1 LASIVTRPGQER
13 RILLADEQAGSRDV
27 VRLVLARLGYRV
39 DPVRTGSDALSRARA
54 EPYALILLSS
64 SLPDMALEELG
75 PRMREAMVPDAAPP
89 ILIIEREG
97 ILGTD
102 EAADLP
108 VRARLARPIDIEQL
122 LRSVHALVLTAG
134 DERTGMEEP
143 VIDADHLAS
152 FTDGDGA
159 LESEIAALYVSS
171 AEVYL
176 QRMAEALEANAPWER
191 YAHALKGASSNL
203 GAGRVAALAMTA
215 EHASPSPE
223 QLQALHQAVDEVKT
237 FFGDRR
243 A

>member
-1 LASIVTRPGQER
+1 MASIATRPGQER

-54 EPYALILLSS
+54 ERYALILLSS

-75 PRMREAMVPDAAPP
+75 RRMRGAMVPDAAPP

-97 ILGTD
+97 IVGTD

-122 LRSVHALVLTAG
+122 LRYVHALVLTVG
-134 DERTGMEEP
+134 ERTGMEEP

-176 QRMAEALEANAPWER
+176 QRMAEALEADAPWER
-191 YAHALKGASSNL
+191 FAHALKGASSNL

-223 QLQALHQAVDEVKT
+223 QLQALRQAVDEVKT

-243 A
+243 V